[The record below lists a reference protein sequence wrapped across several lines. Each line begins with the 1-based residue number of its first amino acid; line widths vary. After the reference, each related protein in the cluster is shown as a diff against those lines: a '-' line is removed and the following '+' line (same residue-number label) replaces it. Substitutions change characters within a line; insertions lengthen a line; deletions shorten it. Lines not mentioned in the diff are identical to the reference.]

1 MDNKDGTWVM
11 PGWMEKY
18 RDDIRNT
25 GGNPVEEL
33 MDDKTTSLFANAP
46 RVLLIS
52 SVLSQVSLLESLHAK
67 GRL

>member
-1 MDNKDGTWVM
+1 MDKEDDKWVM

-18 RDDIRNT
+18 RNEIRNT

-33 MDDKTTSLFANAP
+33 MNDKTTSLDNNVI
-46 RVLLIS
+46 RVILIT